1 MSTLKIAKAT
11 KGHASSSQ
19 LYQNK
24 EKFVKL
30 FRTSLGSYTNQELNA
45 I

>member
-24 EKFVKL
+24 EK
-30 FRTSLGSYTNQELNA
+30 RTTQTKENVT
-45 I
+45 

>member
-24 EKFVKL
+24 EKFVK
-30 FRTSLGSYTNQELNA
+30 RTTQTKENVT
-45 I
+45 